1 MHGVPA
7 LPRRTLPPSTQ
18 SGAESVGIN
27 RNRDDAG
34 ESAAAVPGIQGEAVK
49 RQPIE
54 RDSRAVIK
62 LIELINAHPGLT
74 MRQLMDRACYSI
86 SHTKNALSRISAFGD
101 AAPVYIDG
109 GIVGWFPAELAK
121 VKQAE
126 WANAHE
132 RRAQQARENRKK
144 RDARMTAAKAEK
156 QRLQAEKRAAAQ
168 PTLRERICGLCKA
181 PEGASAGQML
191 DNLRSI
197 NLSSLGKHTRELER
211 QKRIFRADRNGARLR
226 YFDTAE
232 RAKEWE
238 AMPPLEPSEWQTAGF
253 KAWENNPHRPR
264 SQKEAI
270 REAARQAREERRLAR
285 LVAIGE
291 RLKSKAQQ
299 PRKAPPKIKVEAI
312 KPKPAEPAPV
322 TLHTKPSD
330 IRGAVDYS
338 KAKWIVC
345 PSPQATARWQCAPG
359 SEAYAKLQRQWQE
372 FRGGV

>member
-1 MHGVPA
+1 M
-7 LPRRTLPPSTQ
+7 
-18 SGAESVGIN
+18 
-27 RNRDDAG
+27 
-34 ESAAAVPGIQGEAVK
+34 K

-74 MRQLMDRACYSI
+74 MRQLMDRARYSI

-109 GIVGWFPAELAK
+109 GIVGWFPMELAK

-126 WANAHE
+126 WANSHE

-144 RDARMTAAKAEK
+144 RDAVMTAAKAEK
-156 QRLQAEKRAAAQ
+156 QRLRDEKRAAAQ
-168 PTLRERICGLCKA
+168 PTLRERMCLLCKA
-181 PEGASAGQML
+181 PEGASAAQML
-191 DNLRSI
+191 DSLRSI

-211 QKRIFRADRNGARLR
+211 QKRIFRADRSGARLR
-226 YFDTAE
+226 YFDTPE
-232 RAKEWE
+232 RAQAWE
-238 AMPPLEPSEWQTAGF
+238 ALPPMEPSEWQTAGI

-270 REAARQAREERRLAR
+270 REAARQAREERRIAR

-299 PRKAPPKIKVEAI
+299 PRKAPPKASPKVEAI
-312 KPKPAEPAPV
+312 KLKPAEPAPV
-322 TLHTKPSD
+322 TLHSKPSD

-338 KAKWIVC
+338 KAKLIVC

-372 FRGGV
+372 FKATA

>member
-1 MHGVPA
+1 
-7 LPRRTLPPSTQ
+7 
-18 SGAESVGIN
+18 VGIN
-27 RNRDDAG
+27 RNRGDACG
-34 ESAAAVPGIQGEAVK
+34 TAATVPGIQGEKVK

-54 RDSRAVIK
+54 RDSRAVLK
-62 LIELINAHPGLT
+62 LIELINANPGLT
-74 MRQLMDRACYSI
+74 MRQLMARACYSI

-109 GIVGWFPAELAK
+109 GIVGWFPMELAR

-126 WANAHE
+126 WANSHE

-144 RDARMTAAKAEK
+144 RDAVMTAAKAEK
-156 QRLQAEKRAAAQ
+156 LRLRDEKRAAAQ
-168 PTLRERICGLCKA
+168 PTLRERMCLLCKA
-181 PEGASAGQML
+181 PEGASAAQML
-191 DNLRSI
+191 DSLRSI

-226 YFDTAE
+226 YFDTPE

-238 AMPPLEPSEWQTAGF
+238 ALPPMEPSEWQTAGI

-299 PRKAPPKIKVEAI
+299 PRKAPPKTSPKVEAI
-312 KPKPAEPAPV
+312 KLKPAEPAPV
-322 TLHTKPSD
+322 TLHSKPSD

-338 KAKWIVC
+338 KAKITIC
-345 PSPQATARWQCAPG
+345 PAPKFNYRHEYAPG
-359 SEAYAKLQRQWQE
+359 SEAWTGFAKEWKQL
-372 FRGGV
+372 RGAA